1 MRATTSKTNS
11 VSQPGRVYSFVVI
24 ALAAVMIGISSLA
37 IVEQIRSRD
46 VTPSALVSSAKEAEI
61 SVLKSSNGL
70 PNTLPRERL
79 PMVLGIAVVLGTLSL
94 VATRSQ
100 LVGANTPSQRDAS
113 FVAKHSGMPVLATL
127 FQDRQR
133 MSLNSPSKSRASW
146 LPAFVFVSETT
157 LAAAIGIA
165 VYGCLTRPDLPQLC
179 KLYLANP
186 LDAYVDSL
194 THATNQ
200 LMGLFS

>member
-11 VSQPGRVYSFVVI
+11 VSQPGRIYSFVVI
-24 ALAAVMIGISSLA
+24 ALAALMIGISSLA

-46 VTPSALVSSAKEAEI
+46 VPPSALASSSQEIEVSILASPH
-61 SVLKSSNGL
+61 VL
-70 PNTLPRERL
+70 PETLPRERL
-79 PMVLGIAVVLGTLSL
+79 PMVLGIAIVLGTLSF
-94 VATRSQ
+94 VPTRSQ
-100 LVGANTPSQRDAS
+100 LVGVTSATRRDAT

-133 MSLNSPSKSRASW
+133 MPLNSPPKSRESW

-157 LAAAIGIA
+157 LAVTLCIA
-165 VYGCLTRPDLPQLC
+165 VYGCLTRPDLPELC
-179 KLYLANP
+179 RLFLANP
-186 LDAYVDSL
+186 LDAYVHSL